1 VHHTAI
7 SPRAIAAET
16 FESECTPA
24 EACDTTGVRL
34 YQVLEARRGEV
45 FERWRAQMSGTLV
58 PSSMPVVEL
67 LDHLPHV
74 LDGIIEALRDPRVDT
89 GPLESSPG
97 PEGAAAIH
105 GAQRLRLGFS
115 LDAVV
120 REYGVLRE
128 AITRTAL
135 ESGATIQLREHEIVA
150 NAIVAGIAEAVSE
163 YARQRDAELARQAN
177 EHFAF
182 IAHEL
187 RNPLATAT
195 NAFAVMKAR
204 NEAPAHSRAAAAVE
218 RGLARATEL
227 IDETLHVA
235 RAASGISLRLETT
248 TLSEL
253 LAEAELAI
261 HADAELKNMRVTVAV
276 ERDERVQVDARLV
289 RSALVNLASNAV
301 KYSGEGGHVD
311 LRARSQ
317 DDRVVIEV
325 DDSCGGLSP
334 EDVQAMFAP
343 FVRLDHKKAA
353 GFGLG
358 LAIARAAAEAHGG
371 IIRVENLPGRG
382 CRFAL
387 ELPHA
392 DRANG

>member
-135 ESGATIQLREHEIVA
+135 ESGATIQLSEHEIVA
-150 NAIVAGIAEAVSE
+150 NAIVAGS
-163 YARQRDAELARQAN
+163 RRRSRSMRGN
-177 EHFAF
+177 
-182 IAHEL
+182 
-187 RNPLATAT
+187 AT
-195 NAFAVMKAR
+195 R
-204 NEAPAHSRAAAAVE
+204 SSRGK
-218 RGLARATEL
+218 RTS
-227 IDETLHVA
+227 T
-235 RAASGISLRLETT
+235 S
-248 TLSEL
+248 
-253 LAEAELAI
+253 
-261 HADAELKNMRVTVAV
+261 
-276 ERDERVQVDARLV
+276 
-289 RSALVNLASNAV
+289 RSS
-301 KYSGEGGHVD
+301 
-311 LRARSQ
+311 RT
-317 DDRVVIEV
+317 
-325 DDSCGGLSP
+325 SCGTRSRP
-334 EDVQAMFAP
+334 RP
-343 FVRLDHKKAA
+343 TPSR
-353 GFGLG
+353 
-358 LAIARAAAEAHGG
+358 
-371 IIRVENLPGRG
+371 
-382 CRFAL
+382 
-387 ELPHA
+387 
-392 DRANG
+392 